1 MENSPKIL
9 IIDDEEAARYGIRRA
24 LANQGYELDEA
35 PDGVAAL
42 QKMAQFG
49 PDVIVSDIN
58 MPGMDGLSL
67 LREVNRQPEPP
78 LVILITAYGSEA
90 VAAEA
95 LRAGAY
101 DYLAK
106 PFDLEALR
114 ATLRNAAEKRRLA
127 RELERSQA
135 ALAHAEKMASLG
147 KLVAGVAHEINTP
160 LGVLQSNTNT
170 MVRAAQKVG
179 EWSAGQPAETAAALR
194 RYLELMTSTA
204 RLAEEACERIS
215 SIVGNLKQ
223 FARLDE
229 AEIQRA
235 DVREGLESTLGLLRK
250 ELQQIDVVRAFGE
263 VPEMSCAPR
272 ELNQLWMHLL
282 ENAVEAI
289 GRAGRPGRIRLETWI
304 QDGSVRVMVEDNGC
318 GIPAENLERI
328 FDPGF
333 TTKGVKVGT
342 GLGLPICYQIAR
354 AHGGRIEVE
363 SQVGEGSRFTVTL
376 PLERWS
382 DAGH

>member
-1 MENSPKIL
+1 MQHPPRIL
-9 IIDDEEAARYGIRRA
+9 VIDDEEAARYGIRRA
-24 LANQGYELDEA
+24 LGNQGYELEEA

-42 QKMAQFG
+42 DRIARFE

-58 MPGMDGLSL
+58 MPGMDGLTL
-67 LREVNRQPEPP
+67 LRELNRQQEPP
-78 LVILITAYGSEA
+78 LVVLITAYGSEA

-106 PFDLEALR
+106 PFDLEQLR
-114 ATLRNAAEKRRLA
+114 ATVRNAVEKRRLR
-127 RELERSQA
+127 RELQRSQA

-147 KLVAGVAHEINTP
+147 RLVAGVAHEINTP

-170 MVRAAQKVG
+170 LARAAQKVA
-179 EWSAGQPAETAAALR
+179 EWSAGQPPDAAAALR
-194 RYLELMTSTA
+194 RYVELMTSTA
-204 RLAEEACERIS
+204 ALAEGACDRIS

-229 AEIQRA
+229 AEIQQA
-235 DVREGLESTLGLLRK
+235 QLHEGLESTLALLHN
-250 ELQQIDVVRAFGE
+250 QIGGAIDVVRDFGE
-263 VPEMSCAPR
+263 LPEIRCAPR

-282 ENAVEAI
+282 GNAVEAI
-289 GRAGRPGRIRLETWI
+289 RRAGRRGAIRLETRV
-304 QDGSVRVMVEDNGC
+304 QDGCVKVAVEDNGC
-318 GIPAENLERI
+318 GIPPEHLPRI
-328 FDPGF
+328 FEPGF

-342 GLGLPICYQIAR
+342 GLGLPICSQIAQ

-363 SQVGEGSRFTVTL
+363 SRVGEGSRFTVVL
-376 PLERWS
+376 PLE
-382 DAGH
+382 G

>member
-42 QKMAQFG
+42 QRIVQFG

-67 LREVNRQPEPP
+67 LREVNRHNEPP
-78 LVILITAYGSEA
+78 LVVLITAYGTEA

-114 ATLRNAAEKRRLA
+114 ATLRNAVEKRRLG

-170 MVRAAQKVG
+170 MARAAQKIG
-179 EWSAGQPAETAAALR
+179 EWSAGQPVETAAALR
-194 RYLELMTSTA
+194 RYIELMTSTA
-204 RLAEEACERIS
+204 RLAEGACERIS

-235 DVREGLESTLGLLRK
+235 HVHEGLESTLGVLHK
-250 ELQQIDVVRAFGE
+250 EMQGIDVVRAYGE

-282 ENAVEAI
+282 VNAIEAI
-289 GRAGRPGRIRLETWI
+289 GRAGRPGRIRLETRVE
-304 QDGSVRVMVEDNGC
+304 DGCVQVAVEDNGC
-318 GIPAENLERI
+318 GIPADRLERI

-342 GLGLPICYQIAR
+342 GLGLPICYQIVR
-354 AHGGRIEVE
+354 AHGGRIDVE
-363 SQVGEGSRFTVTL
+363 SRAGEGSRFTVAL
-376 PLERWS
+376 PLE
-382 DAGH
+382 G